1 MGIAERKEREKQQR
15 REEIVLA
22 AEKVFFSKGFDLS
35 TMDDIAEE
43 AELSKGTLYLYF
55 KNKEDLHMAV
65 ARRSIHLLRTITL
78 KAASGEG
85 NALEKLGRM
94 GRATIEFSR
103 KDPDR
108 MKAIMT
114 LEEMEPETLSVTTSD
129 VQDLIYKESTVGTV
143 IQVVEQGVN
152 EKVIRSDLP
161 VLLVAHTL
169 WMTVLSV
176 VRFVTMKPALLE
188 ALELSQDQILE
199 SHFVD
204 IIDENYAFAR
214 VRNIITDKEI
224 IRCRWKAENPLYFL

>member
-1 MGIAERKEREKQQR
+1 
-15 REEIVLA
+15 
-22 AEKVFFSKGFDLS
+22 
-35 TMDDIAEE
+35 
-43 AELSKGTLYLYF
+43 
-55 KNKEDLHMAV
+55 MAV

-78 KAASGEG
+78 KAATGEG

-108 MKAIMT
+108 MRAIMT
-114 LEEMEPETLSVTTSD
+114 LEEMEPETLSVTTRD

-152 EKVIRSDLP
+152 EKVIRSDIP

-199 SHFVD
+199 SHFEMVLNG
-204 IIDENYAFAR
+204 I
-214 VRNIITDKEI
+214 K
-224 IRCRWKAENPLYFL
+224 L

>member
-65 ARRSIHLLRTITL
+65 ARKSIRLLRAATL
-78 KAASGEG
+78 QATEG
-85 NALEKLGRM
+85 GGTALEKLVRM
-94 GRATIEFSR
+94 GRACIVFSR
-103 KDPDR
+103 TDPDR
-108 MKAIMT
+108 MKAIIT
-114 LEEMEPETLSVTTSD
+114 LEEMEPHTLNVSSSD
-129 VQDLIYKESTVGTV
+129 VQELVYKESTVETV
-143 IQVVEQGVN
+143 IQMVEQGVKEN
-152 EKVIRSDLP
+152 LIRADIP
-161 VLLVAHTL
+161 TLLIAHTL

-176 VRFVTMKPALLE
+176 VRFVTMKTGLLE

-199 SHFVD
+199 SHFELVL
-204 IIDENYAFAR
+204 NG
-214 VRNIITDKEI
+214 
-224 IRCRWKAENPLYFL
+224 IRS

>member
-1 MGIAERKEREKQQR
+1 MGIAERKEREKQLR
-15 REEIVLA
+15 REEIVMA

-55 KNKEDLHMAV
+55 KSKEDLHMAV
-65 ARRSIHLLRTITL
+65 ARKSIHLLRNITL
-78 KAASGEG
+78 KAAEGEG

-114 LEEMEPETLSVTTSD
+114 LEEMESESLSVTASD
-129 VQDLIYKESTVGTV
+129 VQELIYKESTVGTV
-143 IQVVEQGVN
+143 IQVVEQGVK
-152 EKVIRSDLP
+152 ERMIRSDIP
-161 VLLVAHTL
+161 ALLVAHTL

-188 ALELSQDQILE
+188 ALELSQDKILE
-199 SHFVD
+199 SHFEMVL
-204 IIDENYAFAR
+204 NG
-214 VRNIITDKEI
+214 
-224 IRCRWKAENPLYFL
+224 IRL

>member
-65 ARRSIHLLRTITL
+65 ARKSIHLLRSITL
-78 KAASGEG
+78 KAAAGEG

-108 MKAIMT
+108 MRAIMT

-152 EKVIRSDLP
+152 EKVIRSDIP

-199 SHFVD
+199 SHFEMVL
-204 IIDENYAFAR
+204 NG
-214 VRNIITDKEI
+214 
-224 IRCRWKAENPLYFL
+224 IRL

>member
-1 MGIAERKEREKQQR
+1 MGIAERKEREKQLR

-22 AEKVFFSKGFDLS
+22 AEKTFFSKGFDLS

-65 ARRSIHLLRTITL
+65 ARNSIRILRDVTL
-78 KAASGEG
+78 KATEGAG

-103 KDPDR
+103 TNPDR
-108 MKAIMT
+108 MKAIIT
-114 LEEMEPETLSVTTSD
+114 LEEMEPQTSNVTSSD
-129 VQDLIYKESTVGTV
+129 VRDLVYKESTVGL
-143 IQVVEQGVN
+143 VVQLVELGMK
-152 EKVIRSDLP
+152 EKLIRADIP
-161 VLLVAHTL
+161 VLLIAHTL

-176 VRFVTMKPALLE
+176 VRFVTMKTGLFE

-199 SHFVD
+199 SHFELVL
-204 IIDENYAFAR
+204 NG
-214 VRNIITDKEI
+214 
-224 IRCRWKAENPLYFL
+224 IRS